1 MRQERIRRT
10 VSDRARGCCEY
21 CQSQQTFSHDD
32 FSIEHILPRA
42 HGGPST
48 LDNLALSCQGCNNR
62 KFTATTAPDPL
73 TGEPVP
79 LFHPRQHR
87 WLDHFAWT
95 DDFAQIEG
103 LTPTGR
109 ATVER
114 LQLNRPHLVN
124 LRRALRMAGKHPPP
138 PSESGTG

>member
-1 MRQERIRRT
+1 MTQAQIRQTVAER
-10 VSDRARGCCEY
+10 AHGCCEY

-32 FSIEHILPRA
+32 FSVEHISPRA
-42 HGGPST
+42 HGGTSA

-62 KFTATTAPDPL
+62 KFTAAAAPDPL
-73 TGEPVP
+73 TGEPAP

-95 DDFAQIEG
+95 DDFAQIAG

-124 LRRALRMAGKHPPP
+124 LRRALRVAGKHPPLLR
-138 PSESGTG
+138 SDT